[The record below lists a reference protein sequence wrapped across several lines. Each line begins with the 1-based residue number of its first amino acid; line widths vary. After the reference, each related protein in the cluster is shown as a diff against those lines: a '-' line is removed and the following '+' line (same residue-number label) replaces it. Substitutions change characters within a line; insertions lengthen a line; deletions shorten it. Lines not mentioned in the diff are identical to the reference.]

1 MLIDILPD
9 LPATLKDDPVKLMVN
24 AEAPLLPIVSVLS
37 ILEFQLYPFHLKVVP
52 PTIKVS
58 FKAGLLGK
66 LSAIM
71 VFRYLF
77 ENSVVSYSRIL
88 HTCRI

>member
-9 LPATLKDDPVKLMVN
+9 LPDTLKDDPVKLMSN
-24 AEAPLLPIVSVLS
+24 EETPLLPIVSVLL

-66 LSAIM
+66 LIAI
-71 VFRYLF
+71 VGF
-77 ENSVVSYSRIL
+77 
-88 HTCRI
+88 